1 MSKKLKDKPLVFY
14 DGDCG
19 FCNSSVQFILK
30 KRRKDVY
37 FVALQS
43 DLGKKILN
51 AHQIEIQLDTIYF
64 KHKGKIYDRSSAAL
78 RICKSLKFPYLL
90 GVCFLI
96 VPKFIRDAIYNSI
109 AKRRH
114 KLNAGYC
121 VIPSEN
127 EKKFFLELI
136 TS

>member
-1 MSKKLKDKPLVFY
+1 MAKKLNDKPVVFY

-30 KRRKDVY
+30 KRRKDIY

-43 DLGKKILN
+43 DLGKKLLN
-51 AHQIEIQLDTIYF
+51 AHKIEIKLDTIYF
-64 KHKGKIYDRSSAAL
+64 KHNGKIHARSSAAL
-78 RICKSLKFPYLL
+78 RICKSLRFPYLL
-90 GVCFLI
+90 GVAFLI
-96 VPKFIRDAIYNSI
+96 IPRFIRDAVYNAI

-114 KLNAGYC
+114 KLNAGFC
-121 VIPSEN
+121 AIPTED